1 MRLEQK
7 QFVPFMVAVAVITML
22 VIVFSSFNFERKQ
35 RTRFNENIA
44 TSDSLQIMPL
54 RVLNSADSTSVANQ
68 KGNTALLVFWASWSD
83 KSISMLDEIQKYTLE
98 NDSLVVLAGLVKDA
112 EESLPEVPE
121 YPGFTYLDGTHLF
134 NHLKVPGFP
143 SYILFDKDGRI
154 ITSQIGYEKGVGY
167 DSLKVHLD
175 E

>member
-7 QFVPFMVAVAVITML
+7 QFVPFMIGVAVITML

-44 TSDSLQIMPL
+44 TSDSLKTMPL
-54 RVLNSADSTSVANQ
+54 RVLNSSDSTSIAEQ
-68 KGNTALLVFWASWSD
+68 QGNSTLLVFWASWSE
-83 KSISMLDEIQKYTLE
+83 KSTSMLDEIQKYTLE
-98 NDSLVVLAGLVKDA
+98 NDSLIVLAGLVKDA

-143 SYILFDKDGRI
+143 SYILFDAESNI
-154 ITSQIGYEKGVGY
+154 VTSQIGYEKGVGY
-167 DSLKVHLD
+167 DSLKVYID